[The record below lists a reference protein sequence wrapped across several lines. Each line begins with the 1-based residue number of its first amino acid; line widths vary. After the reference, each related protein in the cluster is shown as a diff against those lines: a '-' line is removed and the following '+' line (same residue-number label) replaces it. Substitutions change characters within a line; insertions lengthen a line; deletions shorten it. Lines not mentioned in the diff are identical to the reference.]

1 MSRSKIMSEEK
12 IRIAIV
18 CIGGTIS
25 LRAAARQLGVSQ
37 NVVSDWIRLYQTE
50 GIETFISVK
59 GNR

>member
-1 MSRSKIMSEEK
+1 MSEEK

-18 CIGGTIS
+18 YIGGTIS